1 MIGTIFRIRYELI
14 EQIDDG
20 PLFVAYKARDRV
32 AGREVCV
39 RVLKQPFADEP
50 AFVER
55 LREVV
60 KRSSVIQHPGL
71 ERLIDLDD
79 HEGQPFVV
87 SELPAGLPLEERI
100 RKLAPFSP
108 AVAVGLAM
116 TIGQALDAVHGAG
129 MVHGDLSERN
139 VNLTPDGKT
148 KLALTGLWET
158 YSASRTAGAVV
169 LPGMAPYLAPEITG
183 GEMPTPSSDVYAL
196 GVILFDLLT
205 GRRPYSGDS
214 SVSVALKHATA
225 PIPSVRAFNPGVPTV
240 LDEIVRKALA
250 KNPADRYPNA
260 KALLADLRAV
270 QDALRFGKSLA
281 WPIKDTG
288 DEPAPVAPTVIQTA
302 DPDVKPPPSRS
313 QKKKSDREVNDSI
326 PKWLLALVYIAV
338 CALVILVSG
347 WIYWNFTKPKLV
359 RVPNVVGLSLTD
371 AQKQLEAAGLRLKVG
386 RRLSSEKQPADE
398 VLATQPPSG
407 AEKRVGG
414 DVLVDVSTGSRFVDV
429 PDLRGRTLDEAKA
442 MLANVNLQ
450 MDENV
455 RKTRNR
461 SIPEGRIVAQVPDP
475 RSKVE
480 RSTRIRVTI
489 NARED
494 ERPDRPPTAEELGT
508 YTFNLRFTVP
518 DSEEP
523 IRIKI
528 IMTDGKGSKTIFDE
542 DRSAGEEVEIEE
554 EGAGPE
560 ATFRIFFDG
569 ELVNQVTKRAD
580 EE

>member
-20 PLFVAYKARDRV
+20 PLFSGYKARDRV

-39 RVLKQPFADEP
+39 RVLKRPFADEP
-50 AFVER
+50 GFVER
-55 LREVV
+55 LRDVV

-79 HEGQPFVV
+79 HEGTPFLV

-129 MVHGDLSERN
+129 MVHGDLSGRN
-139 VNLTPDGKT
+139 INLTPDGKT

-158 YSASRTAGAVV
+158 YSASRTAGAAV

-183 GEMPTPSSDVYAL
+183 GEMPTPASDVYAL
-196 GVILFDLLT
+196 GVILFELLA
-205 GRRPYSGDS
+205 GRRPYSGDT

-225 PIPSVRAFNPGVPTV
+225 PVPSVRAFNPGVPAV

-260 KALLADLRAV
+260 KALMADLRAV

-281 WPIKDTG
+281 WPIKDSG
-288 DEPAPVAPTVIQTA
+288 EEPSPVAPSVIQTA
-302 DPDVKPPPSRS
+302 DPEVKPAPLRNPKTR
-313 QKKKSDREVNDSI
+313 DREVNDSV

-347 WIYWNFTKPKLV
+347 WVYWNFTKPKLV
-359 RVPNVVGLSLTD
+359 RVPNIVGLSLTD
-371 AQKQLEAAGLRLKVG
+371 AQKQLESAGLRLKVG

-455 RKTRNR
+455 RKARNR
-461 SIPEGRIVAQVPDP
+461 NIQEGRIITQVPDP

-489 NARED
+489 SGREED
-494 ERPDRPPTAEELGT
+494 RAERPPTEGDLGT
-508 YTFNLRFTVP
+508 YSFHLRFTVP
-518 DSEEP
+518 DAEEP

-542 DRSAGEEVEIEE
+542 DRSAGEQVEIEE